1 MQKNDEEV
9 ALVTRDQS
17 KLAKEDLPAYK
28 NLGDRKYS
36 HCGFMKIMVPKKVR
50 VGNNLCMCLPIL
62 MCFGICIEKRFKKI
76 SSLQNLFS
84 IGFNVGTFHRLLG
97 LGGFF
102 YLLAV
107 DFWRNDPREFSN
119 WALRN
124 GGMLTSSSSW
134 LPLYTLDNAML
145 SEFFINPGYD
155 TTKPALNP
163 DLQSSWFA

>member
-1 MQKNDEEV
+1 
-9 ALVTRDQS
+9 
-17 KLAKEDLPAYK
+17 
-28 NLGDRKYS
+28 
-36 HCGFMKIMVPKKVR
+36 MKIMVPKKVR
-50 VGNNLCMCLPIL
+50 VGDNLCMCLPFL

-76 SSLQNLFS
+76 SSLQNIFS

-97 LGGFF
+97 LSGLF

-107 DFWRNDPREFSN
+107 DFWTNDPRKFGSPG
-119 WALRN
+119 LSN
-124 GGMLTSSSSW
+124 GGMLSASSSW

>member
-1 MQKNDEEV
+1 
-9 ALVTRDQS
+9 
-17 KLAKEDLPAYK
+17 
-28 NLGDRKYS
+28 
-36 HCGFMKIMVPKKVR
+36 
-50 VGNNLCMCLPIL
+50 

-163 DLQSSWFA
+163 DLQSSWCA